1 MPHIHTKPGQHDHTA
16 SAFIVRTDF
25 AEPKIML
32 HKHKK
37 LGVYMQFGGHIE
49 LSETPWQAISHEI
62 PEETGYNMGQLMILQ
77 PKQRL
82 KKVSRSI
89 LHPIPVC
96 HNTHMIVDSH
106 YHTDLD
112 YAFVTNEP
120 PKGKVGEGE
129 SNDIKLFTLAELLA
143 HPANDIFQ
151 EVADITLFI
160 FDVCLPE
167 WERLKTNEFK

>member
-25 AEPKIML
+25 NEPKIML

-49 LSETPWQAISHEI
+49 LDETPWQAISHEI
-62 PEETGYNMGQLMILQ
+62 PEETGYEMSQLKILQ
-77 PKQRL
+77 PRQRL

-89 LHPIPVC
+89 LHPVAVA
-96 HNTHMIVDSH
+96 HNTHVIVDNH
-106 YHTDLD
+106 YHSDLD
-112 YAFVTNEP
+112 YAFVADGP
-120 PKGKVGEGE
+120 PKSKVGKGE
-129 SNDIKLFTLAELLA
+129 SSDIRLFTRAELLA
-143 HPANDIFQ
+143 YPKNDIFQ
-151 EVADITLFI
+151 EVLDITLFI

-167 WERLKTNEFK
+167 WEQLKTSSFK